1 MKIKSLIFSCF
12 LLLGLANCTGA
23 NMGNVIG
30 ATPNTNPTKNYGLP
44 LGLSPLVTKGAY
56 LIHSG
61 DIPGQIGFNA
71 EAVSTGTACSRSILN
86 LIAFGDSSLAAA
98 KADGRINKIAAVNY
112 EQFAILEGVY
122 HSFCTVVSGSAGGNA
137 TTNAVPTTPILNA
150 DPNLTPKKR

>member
-1 MKIKSLIFSCF
+1 MKVKLLIFSCF
-12 LLLGLANCTGA
+12 LFIGFANCTGA
-23 NMGNVIG
+23 NFGNTIG
-30 ATPNTNPTKNYGLP
+30 ATPNTNPTKNYGFV

-61 DIPGQIGFNA
+61 DIPGQIGFGA
-71 EAVSTGTACSRSILN
+71 EANLTGTACSRSILN

-98 KADGRINKIAAVNY
+98 KENGKINKIAAVNY

-122 HSFCTVVSGSAGGNA
+122 HSFCTVITGSAGSS
-137 TTNAVPTTPILNA
+137 TPSSTIPVLSA